1 MYAGHGD
8 VDELY
13 IAAAA
18 TAERVKS
25 VLASI
30 VKMAW

>member
-1 MYAGHGD
+1 MYAGHRDG
-8 VDELY
+8 DELY

-18 TAERVKS
+18 AAERVKS

-30 VKMAW
+30 VIMAW